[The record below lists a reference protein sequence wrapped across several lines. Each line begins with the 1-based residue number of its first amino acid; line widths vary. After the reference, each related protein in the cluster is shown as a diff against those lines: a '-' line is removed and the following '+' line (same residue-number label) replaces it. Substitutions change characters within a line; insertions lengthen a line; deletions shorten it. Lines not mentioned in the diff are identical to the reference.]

1 MHRTRTLEG
10 GLIAWTPLLVGL
22 VVWPTATPG
31 DTFAA
36 PKILTFA
43 LITALIGL
51 LRLLGNY
58 QNLTLRS
65 ALLHFRNPVHA
76 IPAIVLTLL
85 AVTTAL
91 SINPLVSMY
100 GDQNSQVGTLFYALV
115 ILYLWLTLT
124 YAGKISLCPAMA
136 FCLIIPT
143 ISLVEFIGLKP
154 FGWLTE
160 MYYTIKSAYPIVA
173 TGYRGHLA
181 GLLTVTAGFVMAQIL
196 DRRRAVHPT
205 LYILLFLGFLA
216 VVCLSNTSSTLAAA
230 AGLLIIWLIKRDFKT
245 TLISAALFIAAFPTS
260 TALSSLNKL
269 LVNYHIVATASH
281 SEELNNTTTLQTR
294 LLLWK
299 AALILFQERPV
310 FGWGAN
316 TYENLWY
323 SALEPQESDR
333 LLRLELGISPNVPI
347 SRINDSIAY
356 RNSAGKVIPNNLI
369 YGSSHNAYLD
379 VLYSTGLFGVAALAL
394 MLMYVRARQAWTP
407 AALTMMAVFGIY
419 LLAWFPVS
427 TNFLP
432 FIALLVLI
440 IIDERNRKGQLNDCV
455 L

>member
-1 MHRTRTLEG
+1 M
-10 GLIAWTPLLVGL
+10 IAWTPLLVGL

-65 ALLHFRNPVHA
+65 ALLHFRNPVNA

-85 AVTTAL
+85 TVTTAL

-124 YAGKISLCPAMA
+124 YAGKISLRPAMA

-143 ISLVEFIGLKP
+143 VCLVEFIGFKP
-154 FGWLTE
+154 FDWFTE
-160 MYYTIKSAYPIVA
+160 MHYTIKSAYPIVA

-196 DRRRAVHPT
+196 DRRRAVHPA

-216 VVCLSNTSSTLAAA
+216 VVCLSNTSSTLAVAT
-230 AGLLIIWLIKRDFKT
+230 GLLIIWLIKRDFKT
-245 TLISAALFIAAFPTS
+245 TLISAALFMAAFPTS
-260 TALSSLNKL
+260 TALSGLNKL

-299 AALILFQERPV
+299 AALILFHERPV

-323 SALEPQESDR
+323 SALKPQESDR
-333 LLRLELGISPNVPI
+333 LLRLELGINPDVPI

-394 MLMYVRARQAWTP
+394 MLVYVRTRQAWTP
-407 AALTMMAVFGIY
+407 AALTLTAVFGIY

-440 IIDERNRKGQLNDCV
+440 VIDERNRKGQLV
-455 L
+455 